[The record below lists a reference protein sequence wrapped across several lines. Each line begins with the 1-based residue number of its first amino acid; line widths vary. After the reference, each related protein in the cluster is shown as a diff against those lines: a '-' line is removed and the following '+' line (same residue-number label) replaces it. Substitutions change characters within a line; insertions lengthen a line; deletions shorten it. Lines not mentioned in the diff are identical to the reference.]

1 MTPKEAISKLVK
13 VYMEEESLKETIK
26 DLKQDIKESGLN
38 PVVLSTVAKSVVSNK
53 IEDLV
58 EKSEETLAA
67 IEVSRS

>member
-38 PVVLSTVAKSVVSNK
+38 PVVLSTVAKSVVANK

>member
-1 MTPKEAISKLVK
+1 MTPKEAIAKLVK

-38 PVVLSTVAKSVVSNK
+38 PVVLSTVAKSVVANK